1 MPSGLPNLNY
11 LMKKGSF
18 ELQQYG
24 LKKRGLVQKI
34 NKDGSLVYY
43 RVETSKGM
51 NGCPLFYGESL
62 IGIHMGGDEE
72 RQLNGGR
79 IFD

>member
-24 LKKRGLVQKI
+24 LKKRGLVHLI
-34 NKDGSLVYY
+34 NKGGSLIYY
-43 RVETSKGM
+43 RVETSDGM
-51 NGCPLFYGESL
+51 SGSPLFYGESL
-62 IGIHMGGDEE
+62 IGVHMGGDEE